1 MQEVEHLVKM
11 ANQIAENFSFHDDAV
26 ERIMDHLQKF
36 WAPSMLEKLID
47 FSRGESAEIKPALR
61 EAVSRL
67 ENA

>member
-26 ERIMDHLQKF
+26 ERITDHLQKF

-47 FSRGESAEIKPALR
+47 FNRGENDEIKEALR
-61 EAVSRL
+61 EAISRL
-67 ENA
+67 ESA